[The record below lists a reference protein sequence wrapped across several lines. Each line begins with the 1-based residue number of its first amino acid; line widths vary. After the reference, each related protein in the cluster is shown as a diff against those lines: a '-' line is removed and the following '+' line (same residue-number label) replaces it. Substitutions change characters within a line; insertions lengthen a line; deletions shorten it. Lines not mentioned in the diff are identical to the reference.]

1 MQRPRVFYGWVVV
14 AAAFIAQFVAVGV
27 QTSVSGA
34 FAPSLL
40 GEFGWSR
47 AEYFLP
53 DTVGQIV
60 MMFFGLVV
68 GPYIDRIGPRRIMLA
83 GVAVVAPALFAVSQ
97 LSELWQWVVIRGLL
111 VAPAAACC
119 GFMLANVTV
128 SKWFVAKR
136 GRALGLTSMG
146 VSAAGVAWPILAAL
160 MITAV
165 DWRASWALLAL
176 TAAAVLVPMAMLM
189 RGRPEDYGLQPDGE
203 PASISDEQRRRAE
216 HDYRTS
222 LTRREALRTP
232 AFYLIVLIFGASVVG
247 IYAILLNGL
256 LFLQDHGF
264 SYGWAAALV
273 PVMSICSLVTKAPWG
288 WALDRFDTRAVGVAS
303 FIVAAAG
310 FAAVVLSADTGSVAI
325 VALAMALLGIGIG
338 GNIPIGEMLWAEY
351 FGRRHLGAVRGL
363 GFPVSSGISALTPVA
378 VALYF
383 DRIGSYDGAFYA
395 CAALWAMCA
404 AICLLL
410 RLPEKRKTAAIA
422 AAFALRV
429 GSPLAA
435 RPARQKPGG

>member
-1 MQRPRVFYGWVVV
+1 MLRRPIFYGWVVV
-14 AAAFIAQFVAVGV
+14 AAAFIAQFIAVGV

-34 FAPSLL
+34 FAPPLL
-40 GEFGWSR
+40 DEFGWSR
-47 AEYFLP
+47 TQYFLP
-53 DTVGQIV
+53 DTIGQVV
-60 MMFFGLVV
+60 MMFFGLLA
-68 GPYIDRIGPRRIMLA
+68 GPYIDRVGPRRIMLI
-83 GVAVVAPALFAVSQ
+83 GVSVLAPSLFIISQ
-97 LSELWQWVVIRGLL
+97 LTDLWQWVVMRGVF
-111 VAPAAACC
+111 VAPGAALC
-119 GFMLANVTV
+119 GFLLANVTV
-128 SKWFVAKR
+128 SKWFVTKR
-136 GRALGLTSMG
+136 GRALGWTSIG
-146 VSAAGVAWPILAAL
+146 VSAAGVFWPILAAL

-165 DWRASWALLAL
+165 DWRASWALLSGISL
-176 TAAAVLVPMAMLM
+176 AVLVPMAMLM

-203 PASISDEQRRRAE
+203 PASISAEQRRRAE
-216 HDYRTS
+216 HDFRTS
-222 LTRREALRTP
+222 LTRREALRSP

-288 WALDRFDTRAVGVAS
+288 WALDRFDSRAVGAVS
-303 FIVAAAG
+303 FVLAAAG
-310 FAAVVLSADTGSVAI
+310 FVAVVLSADTGEVWVVA
-325 VALAMALLGIGIG
+325 AAMALLGCGIG

-404 AICLLL
+404 AVCLLL
-410 RLPEKRKTAAIA
+410 RLPDKRKTAAV
-422 AAFALRV
+422 AFALRA